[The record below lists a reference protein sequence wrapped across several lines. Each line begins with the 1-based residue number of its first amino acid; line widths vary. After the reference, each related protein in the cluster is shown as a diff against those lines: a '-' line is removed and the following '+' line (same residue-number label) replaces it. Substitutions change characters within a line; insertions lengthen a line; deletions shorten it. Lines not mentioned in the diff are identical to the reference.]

1 MMRGILSG
9 QISLFPSF
17 IQNVVHYL
25 SDGAPDMSTNRAE
38 FVSHVSEKTNALL
51 SSLFSI
57 VLETNESATVQ
68 PNPPPSLPS
77 PPTPMM
83 IDFHRTCFKNPF
95 LIGVLT
101 GLHVTRP
108 VGLGLLAATRL
119 PSVVGKIPKEALIG
133 ASLVPYLDQENRY
146 LPWISLLALGLSVLR
161 EDAWVFLS
169 ILALFTAKMLSS

>member
-1 MMRGILSG
+1 
-9 QISLFPSF
+9 
-17 IQNVVHYL
+17 
-25 SDGAPDMSTNRAE
+25 
-38 FVSHVSEKTNALL
+38 
-51 SSLFSI
+51 
-57 VLETNESATVQ
+57 
-68 PNPPPSLPS
+68 
-77 PPTPMM
+77 MM